1 MALASCHPAWW
12 HPAGGS
18 RLGAPGASTL
28 PCPVLSPAQFFSQF
42 FMTCYPS
49 TGFLPLGHSIRRD
62 SGVTRFIPL
71 SPKWEQQDSTA
82 LGGGLGHHSQHPAP
96 IPLQGP
102 TSQLWLFHGSS
113 HWRGDVRGGQTQGAG
128 GKGSARC
135 VSLSPPGPIP
145 LIYLHIKGLFS
156 FPSTA
161 GARQTERSLSSYF
174 SLGAGP
180 GGHLRPKSP
189 ACLRNPSGI
198 SPRMGFPELPAPGFV
213 PKPRAWQ
220 IRNGSLS
227 CCRPRASG
235 AKVSSPTPNT
245 LTSTILSWIRVWRHC
260 LGSGLQLCLTL
271 ECRRKGPYGPA
282 NLAAIKDIHYAIMN
296 RLRRARHWVTG
307 AAPQPVLKDRDVY
320 CPGHWPLHRPAP
332 NPASLTAD

>member
-1 MALASCHPAWW
+1 MSPSVVASSRRLQAGGTRGVHPA
-12 HPAGGS
+12 
-18 RLGAPGASTL
+18 L
-28 PCPVLSPAQFFSQF
+28 PCALSSPIFFPNFYDVLSFNRISPLGSQHQKRF
-42 FMTCYPS
+42 RSHQIHSSLPKVGTAGFYS
-49 TGFLPLGHSIRRD
+49 TG
-62 SGVTRFIPL
+62 GV
-71 SPKWEQQDSTA
+71 
-82 LGGGLGHHSQHPAP
+82 LGHHSQHPAP

-113 HWRGDVRGGQTQGAG
+113 HWRGDVRGGQTRGAG

-227 CCRPRASG
+227 CCRPRASS